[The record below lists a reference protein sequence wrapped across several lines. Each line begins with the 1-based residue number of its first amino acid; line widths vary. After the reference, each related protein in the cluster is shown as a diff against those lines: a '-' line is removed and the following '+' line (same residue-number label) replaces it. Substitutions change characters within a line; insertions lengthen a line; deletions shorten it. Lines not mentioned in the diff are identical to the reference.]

1 MMVSAIATISASIS
15 ASLFSKAA
23 ALTSWDARKVISTM
37 PAPRGSTMTGR
48 SRRLKVTRP
57 IPTSP
62 ASAIAAPITRKCLNR
77 DRAIRIN
84 IIRVTEIHRVDLG
97 ARHEGFEVDDLRAF
111 HVECLELGGREGDE
125 LAALVFVAL
134 GDLLP
139 LDLLA
144 AVRVVR
150 AKGDAGRSG
159 RLRPRIVKILA

>member
-23 ALTSWDARKVISTM
+23 ALTSWDARKVMSTM

-62 ASAIAAPITRKCLNR
+62 ASAIAAPITRNVSTA
-77 DRAIRIN
+77 DRPIRIDV
-84 IIRVTEIHRVDLG
+84 IRGAEIYRVDLG
-97 ARHEGFEVDDLRAF
+97 ARHESLNVDDLRAF
-111 HVECLELGGREGDE
+111 HVERFELGGREGDE
-125 LAALVFVAL
+125 LAALVFVAP

-139 LDLLA
+139 FDLLA
-144 AVRVVR
+144 GVGVVR
-150 AKGDAGRSG
+150 AQGDASG
-159 RLRPRIVKILA
+159 SRRFRPRIVEI